1 MSENSK
7 KTETNE
13 RTCNQDLSGFFPKN
27 QAMTFSEFLIGR
39 FPEILPHIPGSGDIN
54 SISASLVDLSQR
66 NFRIYGML
74 LDFYSLYL
82 HLHDGGKL

>member
-13 RTCNQDLSGFFPKN
+13 RTCNQDLRSFFPEN

-39 FPEILPHIPGSGDIN
+39 FPEILPHIPGAGDIN
-54 SISASLVDLSQR
+54 SISASLVDFSQH
-66 NFRIYGML
+66 NFRVYGML

>member
-13 RTCNQDLSGFFPKN
+13 KTCDQDLRGFFPEN

-39 FPEILPHIPGSGDIN
+39 FPEILPHIPNADDIN
-54 SISASLVDLSQR
+54 SISAALIDLSQR
-66 NFRIYGML
+66 NLRVYGML

-82 HLHDGGKL
+82 HLHNGGKL